1 MDQNT
6 KVMYAMKIM
15 NKIKLK
21 KIFVGKN
28 KFAYQAVETE
38 IAVLKMLEHEN
49 IVHLYEIIDDPK
61 HDKLYLI
68 QEYITNGTL

>member
-1 MDQNT
+1 MSVT
-6 KVMYAMKIM
+6 
-15 NKIKLK
+15 KLK
-21 KIFVGKN
+21 M
-28 KFAYQAVETE
+28 QAETE

-68 QEYITNGTL
+68 